1 MERSTLKKIEDLNVD
16 RVVRILESVDLAEF
30 AEFVI
35 ERDINGKKL
44 LDVTEGIIKLWRPS
58 VNAKRIVL
66 FIEEFKLNPDK
77 FIKSLDTDLDVI
89 TETESKSISV
99 ECQYQTVPARR
110 LREDMAST
118 TLTNVEELLK
128 RLVPAKSFLYRNQ
141 PRKIEKSVPSYMP
154 MDGAPKKPR
163 RFFRLSS
170 YEYPQLDIL
179 SRTSKNES
187 FDDRGY
193 YSVKTNNR
201 YFIQKTY
208 KRQDSKTKY
217 KSLSTAEELNE
228 KLPED
233 HFYED
238 LCYSDMHNT
247 ENKIESTSFNQVATV
262 KPCIVKIQ
270 ELFQSFKLPFF
281 RKNETI
287 SDKSDVNDKPEAEI
301 ETNVYENGD
310 NVANMYDSVHVIRPV
325 IQGSNTERN
334 QSTLPVE
341 DYLEPIQLNKDY
353 CDVTVR
359 ERDDSLLGY
368 IMSIFDNRFGF
379 RRETNDAVQDED
391 SQDKVDCTSTEI
403 GRMRERPRTNMAD
416 RPLPVPVENE
426 PYYMNVDRAEAEN
439 LLMGQPDGMFI
450 LRPSSQPSHAY
461 TLSVSCSGAVH
472 NVGVRRRPD
481 GRLALGFPRRG
492 ERSFATV
499 TSLLRHHRRRRLL
512 LVAAG
517 GVIGATTLNETPHY
531 YQTPSNLPVL

>member
-1 MERSTLKKIEDLNVD
+1 MEKLTLKKIEELNVD
-16 RVVRILESVDLAEF
+16 HIVKLLDRADLTEF
-30 AEFVI
+30 AEFVK
-35 ERDINGKKL
+35 ERNIDGRKL
-44 LDVTEGIIKLWRPS
+44 LDVTEGIVKLWRPS
-58 VNAKRIVL
+58 VNAKKFIL
-66 FIEEFKLNPDK
+66 FIEEFKLKPDK
-77 FIKSLDTDLDVI
+77 YLERPEKDVDVI
-89 TETESKSISV
+89 RHMESKNISI

-110 LREDMAST
+110 IREDNMAST
-118 TLTNVEELLK
+118 TLSSVEELLK
-128 RLVPAKSFLYRNQ
+128 KLVPAKSFLYRNQ
-141 PRKIEKSVPSYMP
+141 PRTIERSVPSYMP
-154 MDGAPKKPR
+154 MDGGPKKPK

-170 YEYPQLDIL
+170 YEYPHFDLW
-179 SRTSKNES
+179 SRTSKHET

-217 KSLSTAEELNE
+217 KSLSTAEEFNE

-238 LCYSDMHNT
+238 LCYSDMNNSENKT
-247 ENKIESTSFNQVATV
+247 ENANFNQVTSV
-262 KPCIVKIQ
+262 KPCMVKIQ
-270 ELFQSFKLPFF
+270 ELFQSFKMPFF
-281 RKNETI
+281 RKNEI
-287 SDKSDVNDKPEAEI
+287 VSGDKSGVEDKTETVI
-301 ETNVYENGD
+301 ETNVYENSD
-310 NVANMYDSVHVIRPV
+310 SATNMYDSIHVVRPV
-325 IQGSNTERN
+325 IDGSNTEKN
-334 QSTLPVE
+334 ECKLPVE
-341 DYLEPIQLNKDY
+341 DYLEPVQLNKDY

-379 RRETNDAVQDED
+379 RRETNDAAQYDDEE
-391 SQDKVDCTSTEI
+391 KAACTPSEE
-403 GRMRERPRTNMAD
+403 GRKERPRTNMAG

-426 PYYMNVDRAEAEN
+426 PYYMNIDRAEAEN

-450 LRPSSQPSHAY
+450 LRPSSQPTHAY
-461 TLSVSCSGAVH
+461 TLSVACSNAVH

-492 ERSFATV
+492 ERSFASV

-517 GVIGATTLNETPHY
+517 GVIGATTLTETPHY